1 MALATLDYRMA
12 CESSSLKRLSLTS
25 LLELSPKQRQ
35 MIAFATRYDIPF
47 IAAPLHQVEKKAVYM
62 KEDPRPLEDVIAA
75 CVAHGRVMA
84 ASNAHHQLMWC
95 GDPECPHCQSL
106 ANLRRVLDL
115 PTHHFKYEVGDSSG
129 WDPELDDIDIT
140 FHLSITP

>member
-1 MALATLDYRMA
+1 MALATLDYRME
-12 CESSSLKRLSLTS
+12 CESFGQKRLWSTS
-25 LLELSPKQRQ
+25 LIKLSPKQEQ
-35 MIAFATRYDIPF
+35 MMVFALRYDIPF
-47 IAAPLHQVEKKAVYM
+47 IAAPLHKVETKAVYI
-62 KEDPRPLEDVIAA
+62 KEDPRPLDEVIAA

-95 GDPECPHCQSL
+95 GDSECPHCQSL